1 MVSKKAIFK
10 LLLFSVTLFIFSC
23 STTVAVGESPRSE
36 GRPPGLII
44 ASEKAVENGKKHL
57 RKGKCDK
64 AIHEFNKALAKNPNN
79 FEALYWL
86 GVAEG
91 MCGYYS
97 TSYDRLMLALKYSP
111 NKGWEARVNAT
122 IGLVLL
128 LSDRDEDAQ
137 IYFGRARMIDP
148 RNELVIKYSEWEPEI
163 KGKGKG
169 KKKKFRREEG
179 FEVVLRWLD

>member
-1 MVSKKAIFK
+1 MSKKAIFK
-10 LLLFSVTLFIFSC
+10 LLLFLAVLFIFSC
-23 STTVAVGESPRSE
+23 STTVTVGEIPRSE

-44 ASEKAVENGKKHL
+44 ASDKAVKNGKKHL

-97 TSYDRLMLALKYSP
+97 RAYDRLMLALRYSP
-111 NKGWEARVNAT
+111 NKGWEARVSAT

-128 LSDRDEDAQ
+128 LSDRDRDAQ
-137 IYFGRARMIDP
+137 IYFGRARKIDP
-148 RNELVIKYSEWEPEI
+148 RNELVIRYYEWERET

-169 KKKKFRREEG
+169 KKKEFRREEG

>member
-1 MVSKKAIFK
+1 MSKGAIFK
-10 LLLFSVTLFIFSC
+10 LLLLSVLIFTFSC
-23 STTVAVGESPRSE
+23 TTTVVVGESPRSE
-36 GRPPGLII
+36 GKPPGLII

-97 TSYDRLMLALKYSP
+97 RSYDRLMLALRYSP

-128 LSDRDEDAQ
+128 L
-137 IYFGRARMIDP
+137 FG
-148 RNELVIKYSEWEPEI
+148 
-163 KGKGKG
+163 
-169 KKKKFRREEG
+169 
-179 FEVVLRWLD
+179 

>member
-1 MVSKKAIFK
+1 MALKKVIFK

-44 ASEKAVENGKKHL
+44 ASDKAVENGKKHL

-97 TSYDRLMLALKYSP
+97 RAYDRLMLALRYSP
-111 NKGWEARVNAT
+111 NNGWEARVNAT

-128 LSDRDEDAQ
+128 LSDRDEEAQ

-148 RNELVIKYSEWEPEI
+148 RNELVIRYYEWEREM

>member
-1 MVSKKAIFK
+1 MVSKGVIFK
-10 LLLFSVTLFIFSC
+10 LFLFLVALFIFSC

-44 ASEKAVENGKKHL
+44 ASDKAVDNGKKHL
-57 RKGKCDK
+57 RKGHCDK
-64 AIHEFNKALAKNPNN
+64 AMHEFNKALAKNPNN

-97 TSYDRLMLALKYSP
+97 RSYDRLMLALKYSP

-137 IYFGRARMIDP
+137 IYFGRARMINP

-169 KKKKFRREEG
+169 KKKKFRGEEG

>member
-1 MVSKKAIFK
+1 
-10 LLLFSVTLFIFSC
+10 
-23 STTVAVGESPRSE
+23 
-36 GRPPGLII
+36 
-44 ASEKAVENGKKHL
+44 
-57 RKGKCDK
+57 
-64 AIHEFNKALAKNPNN
+64 
-79 FEALYWL
+79 
-86 GVAEG
+86 

-97 TSYDRLMLALKYSP
+97 RSYDRLMLALKYFP

-137 IYFGRARMIDP
+137 IYFGRARTIDQ
-148 RNELVIKYSEWEPEI
+148 RNELVIKYSEWEREM

-169 KKKKFRREEG
+169 KKKKFRGEEG

>member
-1 MVSKKAIFK
+1 MVSKGVIFK
-10 LLLFSVTLFIFSC
+10 LFLFSVVLFIFSC

-44 ASEKAVENGKKHL
+44 ASDKAVENGKKHL

-97 TSYDRLMLALKYSP
+97 TAYDRLMLALRYSP
-111 NKGWEARVNAT
+111 NKGWEARVSAT
-122 IGLVLL
+122 IGLILL
-128 LSDRDEDAQ
+128 LSDRDGDAQ
-137 IYFGRARMIDP
+137 TYFGRARMIDP
-148 RNELVIKYSEWEPEI
+148 RNELVIRYYEWEREM

-169 KKKKFRREEG
+169 KKEKFRREEG
-179 FEVVLRWLD
+179 FEVVLKWLD

>member
-1 MVSKKAIFK
+1 MVSKGVIFK
-10 LLLFSVTLFIFSC
+10 LLLFSVVLFIFSC
-23 STTVAVGESPRSE
+23 STTVSLGESPRSE

-44 ASEKAVENGKKHL
+44 ASDKAVENGKKHL
-57 RKGKCDK
+57 RKGHCDK
-64 AIHEFNKALAKNPNN
+64 AMHEFNKALSKNPNN

-137 IYFGRARMIDP
+137 IYFGRARTIDP
-148 RNELVIKYSEWEPEI
+148 RNDLVIKYSEWEPEI

-169 KKKKFRREEG
+169 KKKKFKGEEG
-179 FEVVLRWLD
+179 FEMVLRWLD